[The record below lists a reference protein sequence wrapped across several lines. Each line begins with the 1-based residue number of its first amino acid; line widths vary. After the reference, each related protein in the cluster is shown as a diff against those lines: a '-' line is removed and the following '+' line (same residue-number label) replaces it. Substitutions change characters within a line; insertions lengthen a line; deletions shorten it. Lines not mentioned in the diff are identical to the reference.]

1 MKLFCFAHAG
11 GTAASFGSII
21 KRVDGC
27 ALVPVERSGHG
38 TRLAEPL
45 LESMEDYVQ
54 DAIEQMAPAMDEP
67 FGLLGHSMG
76 AWQAYEVAAAL
87 HRTGQPRPSVLVVSG
102 NTRPRTVAKP
112 DTVEP
117 LDDRAFLDSVKDYAS
132 IPAEILLR
140 PEFRRVFFD
149 PLRSD
154 FGILDR
160 YVCREMTVLEC
171 PIIALYGSADP
182 LTASGGTDWRSLTTG
197 LCEECTFMGD
207 HFFFYESE
215 EVPHYL
221 AGRLNERELAV
232 C

>member
-11 GTAASFGSII
+11 GTAASFGSLI

-45 LESMEDYVQ
+45 LESMKDYVQ
-54 DAIEQMAPAMDEP
+54 DAIKQMDAALDEP

-87 HRTGQPRPSVLVVSG
+87 YRMGLPRPAVLVVSG
-102 NTRPRTVAKP
+102 NTRPRTVPKL
-112 DTVEP
+112 DMTEP
-117 LDDRAFLDSVKDYAS
+117 VSDQAFLESVRGYTS
-132 IPAEILLR
+132 IPVEILHR
-140 PEFRRVFFD
+140 PELRSVFFE

-154 FGILDR
+154 FSVLDR
-160 YVCREMTVLEC
+160 YVCCEEIVLEC
-171 PIIALYGSADP
+171 PIISLYGSVDP
-182 LTASGGTDWRSLTTG
+182 LTASGDADWSSLTADR
-197 LCEECTFMGD
+197 CEEYTFVGD
-207 HFFFYESE
+207 HFFFYENE
-215 EVPHYL
+215 KVPRYL
-221 AGRLNERELAV
+221 ASRLNERESMV